1 MIERRS
7 LRRVSRSIGA
17 VVAGFFATFVLS
29 VGTDAVLHATGVFPA
44 LGQPMSDLLFVLA
57 TVYRTIYTI
66 AGGYITA
73 RLAPDRPM
81 RHAMVLGV
89 IGMAAATAGT
99 VATWGRGPE
108 FGPTWYPISL
118 VVLALPSI
126 WVGARFRAGNVRS

>member
-1 MIERRS
+1 MRS
-7 LRRVSRSIGA
+7 VEVGSLTLRTLPAPEETRPSQIFSVI
-17 VVAGFFATFVLS
+17 VAL
-29 VGTDAVLHATGVFPA
+29 ATG
-44 LGQPMSDLLFVLA
+44 LLFGLA

-81 RHAMVLGV
+81 RHAMVLGA

-99 VATWGRGPE
+99 VATWGLGPE
-108 FGPTWYPISL
+108 FGPKWYPISL

-126 WVGARFRAGNVRS
+126 WAGARLRMRNVRS